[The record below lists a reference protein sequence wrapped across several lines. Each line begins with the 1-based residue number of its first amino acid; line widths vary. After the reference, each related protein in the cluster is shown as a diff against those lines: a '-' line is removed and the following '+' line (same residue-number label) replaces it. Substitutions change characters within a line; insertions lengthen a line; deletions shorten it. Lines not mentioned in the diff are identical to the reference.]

1 MTRLDRIQGW
11 NYSYNFHLLFVFS
24 DLMKFRTKPTLDSII
39 MFTVLFHDEGRVDL
53 RS

>member
-24 DLMKFRTKPTLDSII
+24 DLMKFRTKPTLDSI